1 MFNFKIGAD
10 PEFLFFHQNRM
21 APADRS
27 LRAVFGKKSTD
38 YPLMDAGG
46 YKIGEHGNLGWD
58 GHSST
63 GEIRPTPSKDPAEV
77 ARNIGEIVKA
87 ATKEMPYLTMTTLSI
102 GSAIGGHV
110 HLELPKTGPL
120 APGAVAVMDRSAD
133 SLGRM
138 FATFISPI
146 LASEHRISSAVRV
159 MGSGYGKITDIRMNE
174 FNGGRDKTVEVRG
187 ATAEWTCHPEVA
199 VATLTYLG
207 VVWNEILK
215 RGPTAV
221 ARNPVM
227 FKTLKQAESIQN
239 LILSEYGPAQA
250 SILASI
256 HAYVKTFDAYQDNKD
271 AVDLVF
277 NTQKIS
283 KMKESVGWNLTRGWS
298 SPGEAKA
305 SKPTKRTFLS
315 DKTTKENLKK
325 IDLDALRGVIPTI
338 AFNDDYNMGRLM
350 DALSKRLTA
359 LGLELDNSYFF
370 YGLKKGADDF
380 LIAEAS
386 RGDSASERDLLYH
399 SAPRNIPLD
408 AVKDIAKRMTQRFG
422 AGTSSSSKTARIDPL
437 TGKNKN
443 ALNGKIITFGIP
455 YDLREK
461 GEIRPFL
468 AKLWDIERGVTIPT
482 KLTELPTRVLAKGA
496 TEGELDNVPA
506 EILANLQDERTQ
518 NIPDGLI
525 INPNES

>member
-38 YPLMDAGG
+38 YPLTDAGG
-46 YKIGEHGNLGWD
+46 YKIGTHGNLGWD

-63 GEIRPTPSKDPAEV
+63 GEIRPTPSKDPVEV
-77 ARNIGEIVKA
+77 AHNIGEIIKTA
-87 ATKEMPYLTMTTLSI
+87 AKEMPYLTMTTLSI
-102 GSAIGGHV
+102 GSTIGGHV

-120 APGAVAVMDRSAD
+120 SSGAEIILGRSAD

-146 LASEHRISSAVRV
+146 LASEHRISSVVRV
-159 MGSGYGKITDIRMNE
+159 MGGGYGKNTDIRMNE

-187 ATAEWTCHPEVA
+187 ATAEWTCHPDVA

-215 RGPTAV
+215 RGPASV

-227 FKTLKQAESIQN
+227 FKTIRQAESIQN

-256 HAYVKTFDAYQDNKD
+256 HAYVKTFELYQENKD

-283 KMKESVGWNLTRGWS
+283 KMKESVGWNLIRGWAT
-298 SPGEAKA
+298 PGETKIA
-305 SKPTKRTFLS
+305 KPTKRTFLS
-315 DKTTKENLKK
+315 DKATNDNLKK
-325 IDLDALRGVIPTI
+325 IDLDALRGVIPTV

-380 LIAEAS
+380 LIAEAT
-386 RGDSASERDLLYH
+386 RGDERGLLYH
-399 SAPRNIPLD
+399 AAPRNIPLD
-408 AVKDIAKRMTQRFG
+408 TIKDIAQRMTQRFG
-422 AGTSSSSKTARIDPL
+422 MGTSSSSKTARIDPL

-482 KLTELPTRVLAKGA
+482 ELTELPTRVLAKGA
-496 TEGELDNVPA
+496 TNGEFDTVPA
-506 EILANLQDERTQ
+506 EILATLQDERVQ
-518 NIPDGLI
+518 NIPDGFI